1 MKNKR
6 LEEVDFLQFIY
17 KNAEMGIVGI
27 NNIIVK
33 VKDENLEDV
42 LKNEKQEYENICRES
57 ESILKKYG
65 KSNEEIGVMA
75 KVSSKVM
82 SEMSMLKD
90 DSMENDD
97 VLRVIRK
104 IEEMKFEK
112 LNIKFLYDKLW
123 GVWIGDIKK
132 DELYQYLE
140 IVYSQ
145 ITEAENCFNIKEI
158 FSAE

>member
-1 MKNKR
+1 MSTTQNLIKTQLKI
-6 LEEVDFLQFIY
+6 FY
-17 KNAEMGIVGI
+17 
-27 NNIIVK
+27 
-33 VKDENLEDV
+33 DEV
-42 LKNEKQEYENICRES
+42 LKIKLFLIEL
-57 ESILKKYG
+57 LK
-65 KSNEEIGVMA
+65 A
-75 KVSSKVM
+75 
-82 SEMSMLKD
+82 LKD